1 MTKKSHLIDL
11 VRKILQLAVLV
22 LEFLNQLLELV
33 NKVVNYAGP
42 LPEFRI
48 LIHKKRQA
56 RLCPK

>member
-42 LPEFRI
+42 FRKLRI
-48 LIHKKRQA
+48 LVSKKRQT
-56 RLCPK
+56 RFCP